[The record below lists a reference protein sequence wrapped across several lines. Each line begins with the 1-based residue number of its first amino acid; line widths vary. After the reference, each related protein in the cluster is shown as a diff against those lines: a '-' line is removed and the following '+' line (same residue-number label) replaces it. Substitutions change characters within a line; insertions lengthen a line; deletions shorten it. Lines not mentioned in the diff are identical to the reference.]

1 MKPCGASNFSVTRYH
16 IAEALVDREVDAEQP
31 DAHLAAEEEGRRLE
45 QLQREAERERR
56 KQLEKAHVRG
66 SHALKKIQLA
76 KDRER
81 LLEELEQM
89 HAQDQMR
96 RRQFVTQMPP
106 QLSVPPYKRMEIEEE
121 WQRELESAF
130 EDMYNGDRNMKGD
143 LILQFE
149 PQPLPAPS
157 DRAQDN
163 DL

>member
-1 MKPCGASNFSVTRYH
+1 MKPCGAGNFSVTRYH
-16 IAEALVDREVDAEQP
+16 IAEALVDREVHGEQP

-45 QLQREAERERR
+45 ELQREVEKERR

-66 SHALKKIQLA
+66 SHALRQIQLA
-76 KDRER
+76 KERER

-89 HAQDQMR
+89 QAEDRMR
-96 RRQFVTQMPP
+96 RRQVVAQMPP
-106 QLSVPPYKRMEIEEE
+106 QLSVPPCKHREMKEE

-130 EDMYNGDRNMKGD
+130 EEMYSEDRNMKGD

-149 PQPLPAPS
+149 PQPLPTPS

>member
-1 MKPCGASNFSVTRYH
+1 MKPSGAGNFSLTRYH
-16 IAEALVDREVDAEQP
+16 ISEALVDKEVAGEQP

-45 QLQREAERERR
+45 ELQREAERERR

-76 KDRER
+76 KDRKR

-89 HAQDQMR
+89 QAQDRMR
-96 RRQFVTQMPP
+96 RRQVVSQMPP
-106 QLSVPPYKRMEIEEE
+106 QLSLPPYKRMEIKEGR
-121 WQRELESAF
+121 QRELESAF
-130 EDMYNGDRNMKGD
+130 EEMCGEDWNMKGD

-157 DRAQDN
+157 NRAQDN

>member
-1 MKPCGASNFSVTRYH
+1 
-16 IAEALVDREVDAEQP
+16 
-31 DAHLAAEEEGRRLE
+31 
-45 QLQREAERERR
+45 
-56 KQLEKAHVRG
+56 
-66 SHALKKIQLA
+66 

-89 HAQDQMR
+89 QAQDRMR
-96 RRQFVTQMPP
+96 RRQVVAQMPP
-106 QLSVPPYKRMEIEEE
+106 QLSVPPYKRVEIKEE

-130 EDMYNGDRNMKGD
+130 EDMYCEERNMKGD

>member
-1 MKPCGASNFSVTRYH
+1 MKPSGAGKFSLTRYH
-16 IAEALVDREVDAEQP
+16 ISEALVDRAVDGEQP
-31 DAHLAAEEEGRRLE
+31 DVHLAAEEEERRLE
-45 QLQREAERERR
+45 ELQREAERERR
-56 KQLEKAHVRG
+56 MQLEKARVRG

-76 KDRER
+76 KGRER

-89 HAQDQMR
+89 QTQDRIR
-96 RRQFVTQMPP
+96 RMQVVAEMPP
-106 QLSVPPYKRMEIEEE
+106 QLSVPPCKRREIKEE

-130 EDMYNGDRNMKGD
+130 EEMYSEDRNMKED

>member
-1 MKPCGASNFSVTRYH
+1 MKPCGAGNFSVTRYH
-16 IAEALVDREVDAEQP
+16 IGEALVDREVEGDQP
-31 DAHLAAEEEGRRLE
+31 DVHLAAEEEEKRLE
-45 QLQREAERERR
+45 ELHREAERERR

-66 SHALKKIQLA
+66 SHALKRIQLA

-89 HAQDQMR
+89 QAQDRMR
-96 RRQFVTQMPP
+96 RRQVVAQMPP
-106 QLSVPPYKRMEIEEE
+106 QLSVPLYKRMEIEEE

-130 EDMYNGDRNMKGD
+130 EEMYNEGRNMKGD

-157 DRAQDN
+157 DQAQDN